1 MCGISGYIN
10 LDINVDRSGILQ
22 KMANMQNHRG
32 PDHTGF
38 YEDDYLG
45 IAHNRLSLLDLSV
58 NGNQPFV
65 DDQYVLAY
73 NGEIYNFIEIK
84 NLLDP
89 VIYKSSSDTEVLF
102 EALKQWGVKK
112 TLEKIQGMFAFI
124 WYEKRTKKIWLCRDR
139 YGIKPLFYGRSDD
152 GTFWFASEQKAIL
165 GVGNYKP
172 DSISMLFSTLGIIEK
187 SNHKTVWDNIYIL
200 PAGSYLEFDGNKYK
214 LKEYYSI
221 IDDVD
226 INEYKRL
233 DKTSW
238 RDVCEEFDTL
248 LNDAVRKM
256 LISDAPMGAYVSG
269 GVDSSLISSY
279 AIKYN
284 NPFKLFTANVLGR
297 HSEYKDAVT
306 LASHL
311 KQELVPY
318 DFHKEFA
325 FRDWAKVCWHYE
337 SPIAVHFNAI
347 PFSNVSKL
355 AHEHSIKAVL
365 TGEGADELFLG
376 YPRLL
381 TRKFNK
387 LVKFPFTVINSIY
400 NQIPGLK
407 QYLNPDFGNMGLLS
421 LFELGVQGFRRQ
433 IVRENQID
441 SYYFLPEKSRL
452 QHYVTAQMMQ
462 EGIRSLLWR
471 NDRMGMIY
479 SIESRFPFL
488 DENIVRFAMNL
499 PIKFKIGRSSRFHN
513 YKHPFLIDKAIVRKT
528 ASTYL
533 PKKLVY
539 KKKNGFPTNG
549 LRDIKI
555 RPKFFYDST
564 TTDLLKLNNKQVDY
578 MCQTVPKY
586 HLSLLG
592 SFEIWAK
599 LFVQNYSMDK
609 VTDQINIDFSFD

>member
-1 MCGISGYIN
+1 
-10 LDINVDRSGILQ
+10 
-22 KMANMQNHRG
+22 
-32 PDHTGF
+32 
-38 YEDDYLG
+38 
-45 IAHNRLSLLDLSV
+45 
-58 NGNQPFV
+58 
-65 DDQYVLAY
+65 
-73 NGEIYNFIEIK
+73 
-84 NLLDP
+84 
-89 VIYKSSSDTEVLF
+89 
-102 EALKQWGVKK
+102 
-112 TLEKIQGMFAFI
+112 
-124 WYEKRTKKIWLCRDR
+124 
-139 YGIKPLFYGRSDD
+139 
-152 GTFWFASEQKAIL
+152 
-165 GVGNYKP
+165 
-172 DSISMLFSTLGIIEK
+172 MLFSTLGIIEK

-376 YPRLL
+376 YPKLL
-381 TRKFNK
+381 TRKYKK

-400 NQIPGLK
+400 NKIPGLK

-421 LFELGVQGFRRQ
+421 FFELGVQGFRRQ
-433 IVRENQID
+433 MVRENQID

-462 EGIRSLLWR
+462 EGIRALLWR

-533 PKKLVY
+533 PQKLVY

-564 TTDLLKLNNKQVDY
+564 TADLLKLNNKQVDY

-586 HLSLLG
+586 HISLLG
-592 SFEIWAK
+592 AFEIWAK
-599 LFVQNYSMDK
+599 LFVHKYSMDK
-609 VTDQINIDFSFD
+609 VTEQINNDFSFD